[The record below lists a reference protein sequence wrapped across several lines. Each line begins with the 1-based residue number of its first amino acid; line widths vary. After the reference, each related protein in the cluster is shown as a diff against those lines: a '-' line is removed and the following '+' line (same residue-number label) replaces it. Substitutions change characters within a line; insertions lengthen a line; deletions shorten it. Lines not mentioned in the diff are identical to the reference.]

1 MGVIH
6 VAGRRCTATSKRT
19 GTQCG
24 AWAVPGLDVC
34 QWHGA
39 ATPAAQAKAAR
50 IVERQAAELAAQR
63 IGVPVQTTPQQAL
76 LDEVQRAAGMVAYYG
91 ARVEEIANEN
101 REDLIRGVTK
111 EETRVGFQPGTTKS
125 VEAVPNIWLTL
136 WNEER
141 DRLARVSTAAIRAGI
156 EERRVELA
164 EREGV
169 LVASV
174 VRRVLDEMLNMVVKV
189 APNLAHELT
198 RKWFETVSVV
208 VPRELRALDSTER
221 AV

>member
-1 MGVIH
+1 MPPSLGVIH

-24 AWAVPGLDVC
+24 SWAVPGLDVC

-101 REDLIRGVTK
+101 PNRLVN
-111 EETRVGFQPGTTKS
+111 GTTKIENREGFQAGRTS
-125 VEAVPNIWLTL
+125 TVETAPNVWLTL

-164 EREGV
+164 EHQGLMIAAVIRRILDRLNLDDTQRV
-169 LVASV
+169 LVG
-174 VRRVLDEMLNMVVKV
+174 E
-189 APNLAHELT
+189 
-198 RKWFETVSVV
+198 V
-208 VPRELRALDSTER
+208 VPAELRALAAGATT
-221 AV
+221 